1 MQMAWMQW
9 IYGTKP
15 WRWCVCVCVH
25 MCVCPKTFARCLK
38 HQLFWTP
45 DLAANTLS
53 TTYHYPPVYC
63 KHISFIPSKQWL
75 KNNPYFWE
83 SCLFAHLSMLFPKLQ
98 ASPDFV
104 PVAVEVVAQVSPNAP
119 EPACDAVICMWCPT
133 CRWLL
138 FTTTTA
144 SSWIIQLTQS
154 LLNGPSFSFCK
165 TTSRKSFLVVTHWY
179 LTSFGNSNPCPA
191 CPD

>member
-1 MQMAWMQW
+1 
-9 IYGTKP
+9 
-15 WRWCVCVCVH
+15 
-25 MCVCPKTFARCLK
+25 
-38 HQLFWTP
+38 
-45 DLAANTLS
+45 
-53 TTYHYPPVYC
+53 
-63 KHISFIPSKQWL
+63 
-75 KNNPYFWE
+75 
-83 SCLFAHLSMLFPKLQ
+83 MLFPKLQ

-144 SSWIIQLTQS
+144 SSWTIQLTQR

-165 TTSRKSFLVVTHWY
+165 TTSRKPFLVVTHWY
-179 LTSFGNSNPCPA
+179 LTSFGDSNFISSLSWLSTLMPGRSGA
-191 CPD
+191 CSSESPRLLRPNVATPSSPERKKGRNPSQVELSFFNWWTSKICLETA